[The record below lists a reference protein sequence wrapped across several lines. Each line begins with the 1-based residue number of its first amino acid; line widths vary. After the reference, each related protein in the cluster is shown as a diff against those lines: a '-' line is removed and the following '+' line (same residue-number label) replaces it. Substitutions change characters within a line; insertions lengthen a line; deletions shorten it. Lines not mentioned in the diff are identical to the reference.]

1 MKKETAMTD
10 SPSNTALRF
19 VASLAI
25 ASVLG
30 VLLFSFTDFATLGVV
45 V

>member
-1 MKKETAMTD
+1 MKKETAMTE

-30 VLLFSFTDFATLGVV
+30 ALLFNFADYATLGVV